1 MDTSK
6 AIGIV
11 VANPEFSDI
20 RSLEGVAPTK
30 NKAVPI
36 LPFPQPQAQP
46 LRLP

>member
-20 RSLEGVAPTK
+20 RSLEGVLPQR
-30 NKAVPI
+30 I
-36 LPFPQPQAQP
+36 RLFRFLPFPQPQAQP